1 MTMNCVL
8 DCSFC
13 AALFLPHDKSGKVRD
28 LFGKIADNEIYVP
41 VQFWEEM
48 TELLLAALK
57 RGRLKHADALEIN
70 KLISMYHFC
79 TVTSFGDEYTGQILD
94 LAFLYG
100 LNAVEAS
107 YLELAVRK
115 NTSLGTLNGKL
126 KSACQRAGIETL
138 L

>member
-1 MTMNCVL
+1 MNYVL

-13 AALFLPHDKSGKVRD
+13 AALFLPHEKSNMVKD
-28 LFGKIADNEIYVP
+28 LFKKIADNEVFVP

-57 RGRLKHADALEIN
+57 RGRLKHADVLEIN
-70 KLISMYHFC
+70 RLLSMYHFS
-79 TVTSFGDEYTGQILD
+79 TETSFGDDYTGHILD
-94 LAFLYG
+94 MAGLYG
-100 LNAVEAS
+100 LGSLEAS

-115 NTSLGTLNGKL
+115 KANLGTLNGKL
-126 KSACQRAGIETL
+126 KSACHKAGVETL